1 MATHGSAAAEQRPL
15 GRVIG
20 TIGPRPRPTAV
31 EGHAWND
38 RDCDWFPR
46 VDVARRRDG
55 FVVTAELPGLSRED
69 ISVKISCEHL
79 VIEGLQR
86 NPADDTREGYQTAR
100 RGEPFKRTIV
110 LPDEADTP
118 RACARLTDGVL
129 EITIPLTTAGTTR
142 PLALG

>member
-31 EGHAWND
+31 PGHAWND
-38 RDCDWFPR
+38 HDCDWFPR
-46 VDVARRRDG
+46 VDVARRREG
-55 FVVTAELPGLSRED
+55 FIVTAELPGLSRED
-69 ISVKISCEHL
+69 ISVKISREHL
-79 VIEGLQR
+79 VIEGIQR
-86 NPADDTREGYQTAR
+86 
-100 RGEPFKRTIV
+100 EPFKRTIV

-129 EITIPLTTAGTTR
+129 EINIPLTTAGTTR